1 MSKNE
6 STVTQKGQV
15 TIPRD
20 VRKLLGLRAHDRVV
34 FEVEGEVVRLR
45 RAESRAL
52 AGYGSVTPRK
62 RPEDFTAI
70 RENFERGVA
79 EEVTSE
85 G

>member
-1 MSKNE
+1 MGRNE

-20 VRKLLGLRAHDRVV
+20 VRNRLGLRPHDRVV
-34 FEVEGEVVRLR
+34 FELEGEVVRLR

-62 RPEDFTAI
+62 RPEDFIAI
-70 RENFERGVA
+70 REEFERGVA
-79 EEVTSE
+79 EEVTGE